1 MALHDTWDGNWDGFE
16 VKKEAVD
23 WSEFTPVDEPEPEP
37 KPGSLFTD
45 NQIVPDTEYTDE
57 GWMQSANQQRGVDK
71 IATKGVTAAMGL
83 AEIAARQDPT
93 PSSLILD
100 EAKDFS
106 PWTFSPI
113 AAITNAMSSILVK
126 ETVDVVDMFTEG
138 DIRKEVIDAS
148 QLIREDSARILG
160 NPNIQYQ
167 GNAGTRF
174 GYEVMEAA
182 VNMGGALMVGY
193 VTRNRG
199 LALGVI
205 GAQVGGGTYQDYMV
219 KTKGDHDKSMLAAK
233 FHVVAE
239 VLPETIP
246 VFAMLRKTKVGEGV
260 TRMLEATIGEGV
272 QEMLTSILTQAYDN
286 KQLENMSLKEA
297 ILGIDWGNVLYEG
310 AIGVFVGATLSAPGA
325 MGDYLEGRRQGEG
338 PPPDTTLDDELTP
351 DFQIKTLE
359 DNADVIGDLIEQIPE
374 LPKPSGDVADKG
386 EGWVDVDAELEEGDA
401 ELKQWAEEKARE
413 LSQEKPKELGLDA
426 PESVKLADDAGE
438 EKPREPTILDKARAG
453 DKKAQKM
460 LSGYDLGWE
469 GNKPKYRMVGKDEAD
484 KVLAGEA
491 IKPTRNETAIDVT
504 DDPDYA
510 KVPAGSDRRITFKQ
524 SSRFDTDL
532 GKDADVREKNAA
544 AGEYQLIG
552 EYSLEDIETI
562 EQRQEDGTWKT
573 IHGEKETDDDKKR
586 AAAVVDIKAKLEGE
600 GIEFGGPPK
609 PAEKLEKASETISN
623 DALKAVDAALEGFP
637 KDITDLSG
645 EKHDELIKLIK
656 SRRDIV
662 DQIDHGLSPRK
673 TSEERTRLI
682 KELHAQNKTPRKY
695 ATISD
700 MMEQLGGVGAP
711 SKPAEITPAEVKAAT
726 EPVEPTGEAIK
737 AAEDFREVRPEFK
750 GLILSFKPGDDRDGR
765 PTPNFYGEIAD
776 TEDAD
781 GMPIDVVL
789 SKDFVTDVEDPVFII
804 NQKDW
809 DTGEFR
815 QHKVMAGFA
824 EMAEAEQSFFDQ
836 WGESGWGST
845 HELTAEE
852 FQEWLDSGDHK
863 AEYAPAEMV
872 KIGERLR
879 KKYDLPKAAGNQII
893 HNAAYGPNVKPGSDE
908 AKWRKWFEEGGAK
921 EITPVA
927 DEPTEGKL
935 TPELAIL
942 IKRRD
947 ELANLLSIKEL
958 KKFDYLS
965 SQDRVRR
972 GMELA
977 NDLDKVQGEIDAAR
991 KVTTKKAT
999 KGGGDTPVADY
1010 YTTPGARELN
1020 HKFKDGDPKAI
1031 TKMASQM
1038 AGNVK
1043 PGQVLVPMP
1052 DRTGKAGN
1060 TLKLAKE
1067 IAKITGNPVK
1077 NLLSGNDRES
1087 WYETKKK
1094 GKTAPDFGFKVKGKV
1109 PENTLIIDNVYD
1121 TGETMKQAQKA
1132 LGGSEYL
1139 VHSKVD
1145 TPTAKKVA
1153 KGGGDTPV
1161 GDTQTRAIAAVG
1173 DKEYKKRVAAAIK
1186 DRRAED
1192 NADWIKEKITR
1203 SAGINILAEEFRKTE
1218 AGKDLPEPNDHGV
1231 YPDEAAERLSYNP
1244 KTKVNRA
1251 KVDLDVLQ
1259 LADGIWALGYDYK
1272 SRNAGSSSGIS
1283 ASETYE
1289 TRDEAFVSGLQGA
1302 KRHFTQVVDSTLTTT
1317 SKVEKAEGK
1326 KVLKWV
1332 DAELEK
1338 FPAQAE
1344 KKSTAK
1350 KVAKG
1355 GGDTPVGDSTLA
1367 LGDIVRTKD
1376 GDIGKILKF
1385 TYVNPK
1391 AVVNLIPGGP
1401 IADYLNDSLTLLP
1414 DGVPERAQIAAGGK
1428 AVKIFIPSTG
1438 AEIKAKLTVVSGKDL
1453 IPSHDKDGAV
1463 NPEYPEQLQPRDRK
1477 KGASRIQIGKMSSNL
1492 KPELLAD
1499 SGSVDSG
1506 SPIIGTDGIVESGNA
1521 RTLAILKAYEKGKAK
1536 KYLAYLRKNAESY
1549 GLTKA
1554 DINAMEHPVLVRVRQ
1569 GKMTMT
1575 ERAEFA
1581 RLANESGTAPMT
1593 PAETAKADAAR
1604 ITDDDMKVYAPSDDG
1619 NILAPSNRSFLT
1631 TFGSRLGDLAS
1642 GGMTTT
1648 DGGWTKQFA
1657 DRVQAA
1663 VFHKAYE
1670 NEALL
1675 ALMAEEA
1682 DPGIKN
1688 ILAALGQA
1696 APAFARARSAGEM
1709 GDLDLIADM
1718 VTAIELIKQTNVQ
1731 GASIDQLLNQ
1741 EDMFGGVD
1749 PAVGK
1754 IAKFIED
1761 NIRSAKKLGEGFSK
1775 MAAGLEAEM
1784 AQQQQEGLFDLPPIS
1799 KSDLVPESEAE
1810 PAAGQSDE
1818 ELELH
1823 ELSVEDH
1830 IKELEKAVFVEGRS
1844 DAWLTPSTRNKDGVE
1859 SEKSI
1864 SRYEKGLRDVGW
1876 ESFIKGKGDFWRKD
1890 GAELFLRSQGTLSSP
1905 LVQFTAPTPEQ
1916 EAADFKEEIGEVAA
1930 DPRVKSEKV
1939 VLIACCKQKGEKA
1952 APARELYKS
1961 PLFKTRLEYA
1971 ESLNP
1976 DRILILSA
1984 KHGLLELDQVIEP
1997 YDISMKGKSPEEKR
2011 NWARVAYNKI
2021 STMLQPT
2028 GSEFIFLTGKD
2039 YRTEL
2044 SKLLGQHPD
2053 AKITVPFEGL
2063 GIGAQ
2068 LMDMKRA
2075 NAESD
2080 KAGLKIVKGEGSR
2093 NPESGDL
2100 WVAADHVLKTV
2111 WGVGRTK
2118 QQATED
2124 AQEAIDDW
2132 DGDTP
2137 KLSFLRIP
2145 FETDVDGYFDGKPGE
2160 LYDLAMSPDQIQ
2172 PASKKTEAKT
2182 KPVAKSEEWV
2192 TPFAKDEYKPGD
2204 RVEII
2209 EDGSGSVD
2217 FTDDDGKIWVTLDS
2231 ANVMDKGVSFTPEE
2245 LRHEEDFSK
2254 RPSPFKTIDD
2264 VLRASAQA
2272 GGVYNSLTNIKLT
2285 ADTGKKKIVHT
2296 AEYWLN
2302 AIDSR
2307 IKAMNELRG
2316 CAK

>member
-426 PESVKLADDAGE
+426 PESVKLADDAEE
-438 EKPREPTILDKARAG
+438 EKRA
-453 DKKAQKM
+453 K
-460 LSGYDLGWE
+460 
-469 GNKPKYRMVGKDEAD
+469 
-484 KVLAGEA
+484 
-491 IKPTRNETAIDVT
+491 
-504 DDPDYA
+504 
-510 KVPAGSDRRITFKQ
+510 
-524 SSRFDTDL
+524 
-532 GKDADVREKNAA
+532 
-544 AGEYQLIG
+544 
-552 EYSLEDIETI
+552 
-562 EQRQEDGTWKT
+562 
-573 IHGEKETDDDKKR
+573 
-586 AAAVVDIKAKLEGE
+586 AVVDIKAKLEGE

-623 DALKAVDAALEGFP
+623 DALKAVDAAMAGFP
-637 KDITDLSG
+637 KDITDLSD

-711 SKPAEITPAEVKAAT
+711 SKLAEITPAEVKAAT

-921 EITPVA
+921 EI
-927 DEPTEGKL
+927 
-935 TPELAIL
+935 
-942 IKRRD
+942 
-947 ELANLLSIKEL
+947 
-958 KKFDYLS
+958 
-965 SQDRVRR
+965 
-972 GMELA
+972 
-977 NDLDKVQGEIDAAR
+977 
-991 KVTTKKAT
+991 
-999 KGGGDTPVADY
+999 TPVADY